1 MEQGFTKPT
10 QLPDYIG
17 SVDYLSLM
25 DELYMDAGNPNP
37 LYGEEMI
44 NNYRNN
50 VDPELYPNVNWL
62 DAVSKDMASNTRGDL
77 TITGGSDIL
86 RYALVA
92 SYYGERG
99 IFVRDESKDWD
110 SSTRLN
116 KYNIRSNVDINV
128 TKTTVVGISIGGYLQ
143 EQNGMA
149 VSGQD
154 VWNHAF
160 ETPPFVHPIQ
170 YSEGR
175 DVRVR
180 ERTNPWAE
188 ATQHGYQT
196 TSSSKVESLFSV
208 EQDLKFITPGL
219 KFKGLF
225 SFDRYSK
232 SWVKRHRTPT
242 YYNPAT
248 GRDEEGN
255 LLLSVGTDGQEFLDT
270 ENKGEWG
277 NKATYLEGNITYD
290 RTFDGKHAV
299 NAMFLYN
306 QRDYQDGNVVPFRRM
321 GIAGRASYTYDNRY
335 IAEFNFGYNGSE
347 NFTKGNRF
355 GFFPSVAVGYMLS
368 EEKFM
373 EKYKDTFSKIKFRAS
388 WGLTGNDQLDGRRF
402 AFLPTIDTDG
412 SYKWGVNNDYNRASR
427 FEGEFGVM
435 NLTWETVEKLN
446 VGTEIGLWNALD
458 LQVDWFKEQRR
469 DIFMQRNNIPSA
481 AGFRKTPWANYGKVD
496 NIGVDLSLT
505 YNQQITKD
513 LHIGFRGTFTYA
525 HNTIVEMDEALG
537 VMGTN
542 RQRTGHSV
550 NELFGLVA
558 DGLFT
563 EDDFVTNDKGDLVLK
578 EGIPSHTF
586 NSVRPGDI
594 KYVDIDGDGSITNK
608 DEVAMGGT
616 VNPEIVYGF
625 GATARYKQVD
635 FNVFF
640 QGNGK
645 THRFIGGVA
654 SNFLPGSSQGAMG
667 NVLTNYNDRW
677 TPENPSEDVFYPRLS
692 YGANTNNSQNSTWW
706 LRNIEHAAYEGYRSR
721 IYVAQTLDE
730 SDRIGKYPPVC

>member
-402 AFLPTIDTDG
+402 AFCRPLIRMAVIMG
-412 SYKWGVNNDYNRASR
+412 S
-427 FEGEFGVM
+427 
-435 NLTWETVEKLN
+435 
-446 VGTEIGLWNALD
+446 
-458 LQVDWFKEQRR
+458 QQR
-469 DIFMQRNNIPSA
+469 
-481 AGFRKTPWANYGKVD
+481 
-496 NIGVDLSLT
+496 L
-505 YNQQITKD
+505 
-513 LHIGFRGTFTYA
+513 
-525 HNTIVEMDEALG
+525 
-537 VMGTN
+537 
-542 RQRTGHSV
+542 
-550 NELFGLVA
+550 
-558 DGLFT
+558 
-563 EDDFVTNDKGDLVLK
+563 
-578 EGIPSHTF
+578 
-586 NSVRPGDI
+586 
-594 KYVDIDGDGSITNK
+594 
-608 DEVAMGGT
+608 
-616 VNPEIVYGF
+616 
-625 GATARYKQVD
+625 
-635 FNVFF
+635 
-640 QGNGK
+640 
-645 THRFIGGVA
+645 
-654 SNFLPGSSQGAMG
+654 
-667 NVLTNYNDRW
+667 
-677 TPENPSEDVFYPRLS
+677 
-692 YGANTNNSQNSTWW
+692 
-706 LRNIEHAAYEGYRSR
+706 
-721 IYVAQTLDE
+721 
-730 SDRIGKYPPVC
+730 